1 VLLIVVGALLL
12 VPGLLAYTGAWRRWS
27 DPTVLHWPFGLAW
40 AGVGLALVGAG
51 ALLWST
57 SAPVA
62 DVVQQVGLAVC
73 VLGIVF
79 AFWLPQFLL
88 PRWYRDA
95 KSGGGGRRAA
105 R

>member
-1 VLLIVVGALLL
+1 M
-12 VPGLLAYTGAWRRWS
+12 
-27 DPTVLHWPFGLAW
+27 LHWPFGLAW
-40 AGVGLALVGAG
+40 ALVGLVLVDAG

-79 AFWLPQFLL
+79 AFWLPRFLL

-95 KSGGGGRRAA
+95 KSGGGGGGAAVDAVRRQAGMGL
-105 R
+105 RFG

>member
-1 VLLIVVGALLL
+1 VLLVVLGALLL

-27 DPTVLHWPFGLAW
+27 DSTVLHWPFGLAW
-40 AGVGLALVGAG
+40 AGVGLALVGVG
-51 ALLWST
+51 GLLWST
-57 SAPVA
+57 STPVA
-62 DVVQQVGLAVC
+62 DVLQQVGLAVC

-88 PRWYRDA
+88 PRWYREA
-95 KSGGGGRRAA
+95 KPSARQRRAG